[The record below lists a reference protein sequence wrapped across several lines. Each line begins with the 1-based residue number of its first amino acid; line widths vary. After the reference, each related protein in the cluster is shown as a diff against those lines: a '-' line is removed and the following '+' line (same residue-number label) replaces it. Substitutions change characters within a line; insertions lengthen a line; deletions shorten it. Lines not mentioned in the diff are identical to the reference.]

1 MLENGAKEN
10 LNGRASC
17 VPTCP
22 LSFETVWLFL
32 LFLGCFID
40 KQQAGSVEGIKGLYK
55 AESWFDKYALPS
67 GNPGSDTSEA
77 LGD

>member
-1 MLENGAKEN
+1 M
-10 LNGRASC
+10 
-17 VPTCP
+17 PTCP
-22 LSFETVWLFL
+22 LSFEAVWHFL

-40 KQQAGSVEGIKGLYK
+40 KQQASSVERIKGLYK
-55 AESWFDKYALPS
+55 AESWFDKYTLPS